1 MENELHALLQCTRH
15 NEDRMKFLEVLD
27 GKSIHEIQNAQ
38 DEEQLFITI
47 MGCDDTEVLQALGS
61 FVHKIAS
68 NRADWSYTYCLD
80 YTDIM

>member
-1 MENELHALLQCTRH
+1 M
-15 NEDRMKFLEVLD
+15 LD

-68 NRADWSYTYCLD
+68 NRAD
-80 YTDIM
+80 